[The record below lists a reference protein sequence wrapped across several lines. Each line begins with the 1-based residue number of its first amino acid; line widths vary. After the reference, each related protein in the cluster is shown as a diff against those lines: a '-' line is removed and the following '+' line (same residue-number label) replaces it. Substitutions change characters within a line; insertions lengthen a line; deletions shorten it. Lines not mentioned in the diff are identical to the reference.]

1 MDRGEIWLVSL
12 DPIAG
17 HEQSGKR
24 PVLIVSKAS
33 FNKLTRLPVV
43 VPVTSGGNFARTAG
57 FTVSLEEAGTKTTGV
72 IRCDQPRTID
82 MESATIAAQGYRF
95 RVPYGTLLCVSDKP
109 LHGEIKLPGQANR
122 FYEGAISEHLQIGI
136 RAIDLLRAEGDH
148 MHSRKLRT
156 FNEPPFR

>member
-17 HEQSGKR
+17 HEQSGKC

-33 FNKLTRLPVV
+33 FNQLTRLPVV

-57 FTVSLEEAGTKTTGV
+57 FTVSLEGAGTKTIGV

-82 MESATIAAQGYRF
+82 MAARTGSR
-95 RVPYGTLLCVSDKP
+95 RDRIPEPVVKEG
-109 LHGEIKLPGQANR
+109 LPGLDVIW
-122 FYEGAISEHLQIGI
+122 GHT
-136 RAIDLLRAEGDH
+136 D
-148 MHSRKLRT
+148 
-156 FNEPPFR
+156 

>member
-12 DPIAG
+12 DPIAD

-43 VPVTSGGNFARTAG
+43 VPVTSGGNFARAAG
-57 FTVSLEEAGTKTTGV
+57 FTVSLAGAGIKTTGV

-82 MESATIAAQGYRF
+82 MVARNGKRLERIPESILNEVLAR
-95 RVPYGTLLCVSDKP
+95 L
-109 LHGEIKLPGQANR
+109 E
-122 FYEGAISEHLQIGI
+122 AILI
-136 RAIDLLRAEGDH
+136 
-148 MHSRKLRT
+148 
-156 FNEPPFR
+156 

>member
-43 VPVTSGGNFARTAG
+43 VPVTSGGHFARTAG
-57 FTVSLEEAGTKTTGV
+57 FTKAGFLNLASLTG
-72 IRCDQPRTID
+72 
-82 MESATIAAQGYRF
+82 IAIASNW
-95 RVPYGTLLCVSDKP
+95 LIS
-109 LHGEIKLPGQANR
+109 KLN
-122 FYEGAISEHLQIGI
+122 L
-136 RAIDLLRAEGDH
+136 
-148 MHSRKLRT
+148 
-156 FNEPPFR
+156 NC

>member
-33 FNKLTRLPVV
+33 FNKLTRLSVV

-57 FTVSLEEAGTKTTGV
+57 FAVSLDGAGTRTTGV

-82 MESATIAAQGYRF
+82 MGARNGKRLER
-95 RVPYGTLLCVSDKP
+95 
-109 LHGEIKLPGQANR
+109 LPDAVVNEVLAR
-122 FYEGAISEHLQIGI
+122 LEAILS
-136 RAIDLLRAEGDH
+136 
-148 MHSRKLRT
+148 
-156 FNEPPFR
+156 